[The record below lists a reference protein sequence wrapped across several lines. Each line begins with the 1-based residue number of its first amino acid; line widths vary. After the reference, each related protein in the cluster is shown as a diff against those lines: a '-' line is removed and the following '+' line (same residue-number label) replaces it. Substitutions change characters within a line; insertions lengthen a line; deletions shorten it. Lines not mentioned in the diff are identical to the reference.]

1 VARTQTPAQL
11 RRLSDLYVIRRAV
24 ARSQP
29 TATANISLI
38 NVATACQIRRV
49 RGLAT
54 RDDLLTIACE
64 WDLARDQLDD
74 QSDECLAAIAHV
86 LRA

>member
-1 VARTQTPAQL
+1 VARTQAPARL

-29 TATANISLI
+29 TATANIGLT
-38 NVATACQIRRV
+38 NVATACQMRDV
-49 RGLAT
+49 RGPAA
-54 RDDLLTIACE
+54 RDDLLTIVCE
-64 WDLARDQLDD
+64 WDLASDQLDG
-74 QSDECLAAIAHV
+74 QSDECVAAIARV